1 MIVKRKQI
9 KIYDTVIKLNT
20 KETECLLNALENRL
34 KTEGMTA
41 NELEFFTRLHDSIKA
56 ENMPKFK
63 TRD

>member
-1 MIVKRKQI
+1 MKA
-9 KIYDTVIKLNT
+9 LNT
-20 KETECLLNALENRL
+20 KETECLLDALENRL